1 MSRNLTSSYA
11 RGAMP
16 LDIEIIRME
25 SPMGDRLWAML
36 APVSWGTRSATAAC
50 VALPNVIGD
59 RAPEGWT

>member
-1 MSRNLTSSYA
+1 
-11 RGAMP
+11 MP

-50 VALPNVIGD
+50 VALPKVIGD
-59 RAPEGWT
+59 RALEGWT